1 MYWKH
6 YAKKWRRKYA
16 PGAVTLTR
24 EQMAAYIFACLMYHN
39 ATTAKK
45 LLMELEVR

>member
-1 MYWKH
+1 MCWKH
-6 YAKKWRRKYA
+6 A
-16 PGAVTLTR
+16 PEAVTLTR
-24 EQMAAYIFACLMYHN
+24 EQAVAYVAAYIAYHN